1 MSMMTIGGIT
11 FDTSV
16 QDNTYLGAKK
26 KKEVDAWQASGTFY
40 KPSTVKIPKYVV
52 PNTQAYMP
60 KPQAFISRQAPHALS
75 YPQQVNQY
83 KTQLHFLPMM
93 KSNAPLAYKIGMAIP
108 SLFGDVG
115 NYLQGGIQDK
125 NGNETIGNK
134 FGGRVFDTA
143 RMAATGSNIART
155 TNKGDITTPMNTG
168 SKIGNLGASLLGTG
182 LGFGVSQPLG
192 GQTLNSSMNKI
203 GAPVENGILK
213 ATSKFG
219 LKPNVLT
226 KVGTS
231 AIKTGSEFA
240 GLNGAISLGRGDN
253 VKQTL
258 NNVGTGFVSGALFG
272 AGGKA
277 IGEASN
283 FAKTMPKTSTLRQN
297 VFDNKFGKIDN
308 NNIPLQLGAGIPK
321 RVIPTGGINDLGVNG
336 GTIIAGG
343 YKNGKKITV
352 NPLAKNWAGK
362 ATTTTE
368 KPSNVITPKFNK
380 VASKT
385 PKSDMVSANMSEFK
399 MPNEFTKIKAPK
411 IKTPEKYI
419 APTDVNGNPLPD
431 PKIVSSIK
439 DKSTLKQ
446 SVSKLYTSTV
456 DNNNPTAKF
465 SKVAKDN
472 SYTLATN
479 AVSHK
484 DISNNIISEALVDKN
499 GVKIG
504 KSLKEVL
511 NGLPKEKGVSMDNP
525 NSFENYLMD
534 KHNIAR
540 QGQNKP
546 VKPNDSVEASTAK
559 VLATE
564 KLHPEWSAKAK
575 ELTTWIN
582 KFMDT
587 WGVKAGTL
595 DKGLYEANKK
605 MYPNYVPT
613 NREYSSLETLTKGN
627 GATGY
632 ANQTMPIKKA
642 TGSARAIIDP
652 RESIADMVMRTV
664 KSAKN
669 NEVFQSIVQSLRKT
683 PEKLKGFAEIVPEP
697 NGNAAN
703 VIRVLENGKPTYVQ
717 VNDEEFLKNIL
728 SLNKTNAGKAER
740 TLRGVMNVPK
750 ALITHKNP
758 IFGVRNVARDVP
770 TAYVYGSEANPVKF
784 GAKLLKS
791 YYDIATNSKEFQQYK
806 GIGGESGNFIDSND
820 TAKAIKGLVK
830 TDNLF
835 VKTLK
840 SVPNGIEKFNS
851 ITESAPRFSEF
862 KTVLKKTGDLQ
873 KALYAAK
880 DVTTNF
886 SRSGNFT
893 KHVDSGVMYLNA
905 GVQGLDKLR
914 RQIKTKPL
922 QTLGKGLVSVT
933 APALLLNKLNQ
944 NNPNYQ
950 ELDNRSKDNY
960 FNIPVGDKF
969 IKIPKS
975 RELGVLFGSLEER
988 TARAFSGEKNPFK
1001 GFSNT
1006 VSTNFSPANP
1016 IDNSLFAPLFINL
1029 KSNKDFANRPIIPL
1043 GMTMD
1048 KRSPNL
1054 QFDEKSS
1061 EISKWFADKLK
1072 NVPLVPSFMK
1082 SPKQADYI
1090 MKSYLGGIAQVG
1102 LPANT
1107 KSLDTTKTTGQKAID
1122 VIKQQFTS
1130 DPLYSNQSVTDFY
1143 DNFDKASQ
1151 IATDKNINENI
1162 PSKTLT
1168 NEEALKSKFLKASA
1182 QMSKINKQ
1190 IKVAISERDIRI
1202 YKQQIIDIAKEA
1214 NKMVE

>member
-1 MSMMTIGGIT
+1 MMTIGGIT

-16 QDNTYLGAKK
+16 QDNIYLGAKK

-40 KPSTVKIPKYVV
+40 KPTVVKIPKYVV

-60 KPQAFISRQAPHALS
+60 KPIKQVATIGPANWKTIPQQAPLNYKQS
-75 YPQQVNQY
+75 VNQG
-83 KTQLHFLPMM
+83 KTTLHFLPMI
-93 KSNAPLAYKIGMAIP
+93 KSDAPLGYKIGEAVP
-108 SLFGDVG
+108 SLFGDIG
-115 NYLQGGIQDK
+115 NSLDNTVIGNNFFAGAGGIHPNGTPFQPVNGGNKIGNWLAQQAGGLANLRLQGGAQGLGL
-125 NGNETIGNK
+125 GNTENVAKSLLTKSPIASKIGFSKVGQYGLKAASNA
-134 FGGRVFDTA
+134 GELGYLSGTNALAQGATA
-143 RMAATGSNIART
+143 KQALKATGS
-155 TNKGDITTPMNTG
+155 
-168 SKIGNLGASLLGTG
+168 GALMGAG
-182 LGFGVSQPLG
+182 LGVLG
-192 GQTLNSSMNKI
+192 K
-203 GAPVENGILK
+203 
-213 ATSKFG
+213 G
-219 LKPNVLT
+219 LT
-226 KVGTS
+226 DT
-231 AIKTGSEFA
+231 
-240 GLNGAISLGRGDN
+240 
-253 VKQTL
+253 
-258 NNVGTGFVSGALFG
+258 
-272 AGGKA
+272 
-277 IGEASN
+277 SN
-283 FAKTMPKTSTLRQN
+283 FVKTMPKTSTLRQN

-308 NNIPLQLGAGIPK
+308 NNIPLQLNAGIAPK
-321 RVIPTGGINDLGVNG
+321 VKPLGGINDLGSNPN
-336 GTIIAGG
+336 TIIAGG
-343 YKNGKKITV
+343 YKDGKKVTV
-352 NPLAKNWAGK
+352 NPLAKNWTGK

-368 KPSNVITPKFNK
+368 KSSNVITPKFDK
-380 VASKT
+380 VVPKT
-385 PKSDMVSANMSEFK
+385 PKSDMVSSNMDMK

-411 IKTPEKYI
+411 VKTPEKYI
-419 APTDVNGNPLPD
+419 APTDSNGNPLPD

-439 DKSTLKQ
+439 NKSTLKQ

-465 SKVAKDN
+465 SRVAKDN

-484 DISNNIISEALVDKN
+484 DISNNIINEALVDKD

-511 NGLPKEKGVSMDNP
+511 KGLPKEKGVSMDNK

-534 KHNIAR
+534 KHNISRAR
-540 QGQNKP
+540 ENKP

-605 MYPNYVPT
+605 MYPDYVPT

-627 GATGY
+627 GAKGY
-632 ANQTMPIKKA
+632 ANQTIPIKRA